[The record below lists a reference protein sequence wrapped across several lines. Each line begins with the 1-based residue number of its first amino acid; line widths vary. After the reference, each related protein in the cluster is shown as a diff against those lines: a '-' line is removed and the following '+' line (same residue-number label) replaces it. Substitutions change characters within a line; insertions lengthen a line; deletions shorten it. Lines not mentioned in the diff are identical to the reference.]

1 MVLFETQI
9 IILSSTGLEN
19 RKMLLLKTLVW
30 SVSGCMNVELGP
42 KREGSFWKNFSKE
55 SREELSSFDR
65 AHAFRGLLRDILK
78 NDVGKNR
85 KSKIMIITCSPD
97 NEEYEM

>member
-42 KREGSFWKNFSKE
+42 KREGSF
-55 SREELSSFDR
+55 
-65 AHAFRGLLRDILK
+65 
-78 NDVGKNR
+78 
-85 KSKIMIITCSPD
+85 
-97 NEEYEM
+97 